1 MSDLRVVAR
10 WLLLLLAMA
19 SGPVLVLSLSDGSRP
34 SVDAV
39 HLGFTNTVFAGFMLT
54 SVLLVLTL
62 LAYGDSRDRPSAPVV
77 GILVFV
83 FVGFA
88 LGLRVLEVGNH
99 LSGNGSSRAQFFS
112 DLVDVAPAILG
123 LGVAGAVGLLS
134 AAAGVRRLSL
144 RVEMADGPPESIS

>member
-112 DLVDVAPAILG
+112 RTWRGGCGWPAQ
-123 LGVAGAVGLLS
+123 
-134 AAAGVRRLSL
+134 RRSRCSTSL
-144 RVEMADGPPESIS
+144 TPRGDGRRPA